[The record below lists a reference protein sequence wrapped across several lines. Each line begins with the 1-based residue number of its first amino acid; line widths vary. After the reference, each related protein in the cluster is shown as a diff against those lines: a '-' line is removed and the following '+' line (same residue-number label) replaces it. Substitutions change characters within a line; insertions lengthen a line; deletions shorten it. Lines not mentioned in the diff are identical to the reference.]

1 MTEKQDQNKQNDP
14 LMDTQRLLL
23 GVDPDALE
31 HFNLEDILA
40 EYSGAAAEPPPL
52 EPSPPPEPEPEP
64 ELPPPPLEEPAPR
77 RRWSRWRQEEPSPPP
92 EPEPEPELPPPPPEE
107 PAPRRRS
114 RRRQEETAPPPEPPV
129 EETAPEPEGLAVDA
143 GEAALPPEEP
153 AADMGPERQEPLA
166 PEPVSLEDVVAS
178 TVDAVKEEQE
188 QYQEKLRRRLEKLR
202 RRKEPRPTKRREPS
216 GQHPL
221 PEPAEEPSPAE
232 AANWH
237 KRRLRECRRSLLLAT
252 PVVVLLWLPWV
263 LEHFGIQTPFFSE
276 SADNA
281 ALCVLIAQALASIL
295 CWPVY
300 RAAVDGFRDRA
311 WTIYATTLLTTT
323 VTIFD
328 EMTLLLLPGRCD
340 EAPLGGIAAVLSL
353 FSLWGLTNYHRGMG
367 ETFRTAAV
375 GEPNRVV
382 DCCEQGVAK
391 GAGDLRGFYTRA
403 SMEDTASQW
412 QRLLLPVLAASSAV
426 FAVLSSLGQ
435 ERSQDLLWC
444 WSVVLCASS
453 SLVFPLAFYVPFG
466 RLAFRLTRSGAAVA
480 GHYGASALSASRR
493 LVVTDSDIFP
503 PGSASLGGLKLYGE
517 ERNRAL
523 SYAATLAVQGGG
535 LLGRVFGDTCQSSR
549 ISYQSLEHF
558 HIHDDNGLSGMVHG
572 ETVLVGTPAFM
583 RHKAVRLPAN
593 IPSKT
598 AVCLAVDGTLI
609 AVFSI
614 KYTPAGTAEAAIRA
628 MRRNGLQ
635 LTLAVRDGNITPKLL
650 KAKFGT
656 DCGAERPELGE
667 RLALSDPD
675 REAGGP
681 NGLLYREGLLPFV
694 SLVAG
699 SRRLCQTVL
708 VGNLISIFSSIAGS
722 LLGFY
727 LTFTGSYAVL
737 TPPLLLTYLLLWVA
751 PMLPLVW
758 TVDKL

>member
-1 MTEKQDQNKQNDP
+1 MTDKQDHNKQNDP

-31 HFNLEDILA
+31 HFSLEDILA
-40 EYSGAAAEPPPL
+40 EYSGAAPEPAPPTQP
-52 EPSPPPEPEPEP
+52 EQAPPPEPV
-64 ELPPPPLEEPAPR
+64 
-77 RRWSRWRQEEPSPPP
+77 
-92 EPEPEPELPPPPPEE
+92 PPPEE
-107 PAPRRRS
+107 PAPHRRRGRP
-114 RRRQEETAPPPEPPV
+114 RREHPHQPPEPSVPEPEESVPEEEPPLPEEPAKEPPPPPPEEHREPPPEPPGPISM
-129 EETAPEPEGLAVDA
+129 EE
-143 GEAALPPEEP
+143 
-153 AADMGPERQEPLA
+153 
-166 PEPVSLEDVVAS
+166 VVAS

-188 QYQEKLRRRLEKLR
+188 QRQERLRKRLEKLR
-202 RRKEPRPTKRREPS
+202 RRKEPRPAKRREPS
-216 GQHPL
+216 VQHPL
-221 PEPAEEPSPAE
+221 PEAEDEPPPAE
-232 AANWH
+232 AAGWH
-237 KRRLRECRRSLLLAT
+237 KRRLRECRRSLLLGT
-252 PVVVLLWLPWV
+252 PVVIALWLPWA
-263 LEHFGIQTPFFSE
+263 LEYFGVQTPFFSE

-281 ALCVLIAQALASIL
+281 ALCVLIAQALASIV

-311 WTIYATTLLTTT
+311 WTIYATALLTTF
-323 VTIFD
+323 VTLID

-353 FSLWGLTNYHRGMG
+353 FALWGLTGYHRGMS

-375 GEPNRVV
+375 GEPSRVV
-382 DCCEQGVAK
+382 DRCGQGIAK
-391 GAGDLRGFYTRA
+391 GAGDLRGFYTRT

-412 QRLLLPVLAASSAV
+412 QRLLLPVLASSSAV
-426 FAVLSSLGQ
+426 FAVLSSWGQ
-435 ERSQDLLWC
+435 ERGQDLLWC

-453 SLVFPLAFYVPFG
+453 SLVFPLAFCVPFG
-466 RLAFRLTRSGAAVA
+466 RLAYRLARSGAAVA
-480 GHYGASALSASRR
+480 GHYGASALSSSRR
-493 LVVTDSDIFP
+493 LVAADGDLFP

-535 LLGRVFGDTCQSSR
+535 LLGRVFADACQSSR
-549 ISYQSLEHF
+549 VSYQSLEHF
-558 HIHDDNGLSGMVHG
+558 HIHDDSGLSGMIHG
-572 ETVLVGTPAFM
+572 ETVLVGTPVFM

-598 AVCLAVDGTLI
+598 AVCLAVDGTLT

-614 KYTPAGTAEAAIRA
+614 KYIPAGTADVALRA
-628 MRRNGLQ
+628 MRRNGFQ
-635 LTLAVRDGNITPKLL
+635 LILAVRDGNITPKLL
-650 KAKFGT
+650 KSKFGT

-667 RLALSDPD
+667 RLALSDPE

-694 SLVAG
+694 TLAAG

-708 VGNLISIFSSIAGS
+708 VGNLLSIFSSIAGA

>member
-1 MTEKQDQNKQNDP
+1 MTEKQDHNKQNDP

-31 HFNLEDILA
+31 HFSLEDILA
-40 EYSGAAAEPPPL
+40 EYSGAAPEPAPPPQP
-52 EPSPPPEPEPEP
+52 EPAPPPEPEP
-64 ELPPPPLEEPAPR
+64 
-77 RRWSRWRQEEPSPPP
+77 S
-92 EPEPEPELPPPPPEE
+92 PPPEE
-107 PAPRRRS
+107 PAPHRRRGRP
-114 RRRQEETAPPPEPPV
+114 RREPPPQPPEPPADAP
-129 EETAPEPEGLAVDA
+129 APEPEEPAENAFDD
-143 GEAALPPEEP
+143 PPFPEEP
-153 AADMGPERQEPLA
+153 APPPPVQEAPPENQP
-166 PEPVSLEDVVAS
+166 PEPPGPISMEAVVAS

-188 QYQEKLRRRLEKLR
+188 QHQEKLRRQLEKLR
-202 RRKEPRPTKRREPS
+202 RRKEPRPVKRREPS
-216 GQHPL
+216 VQHPL
-221 PEPAEEPSPAE
+221 PEPKDEPPPAE

-237 KRRLRECRRSLLLAT
+237 KRRLRECRRSLLLGT
-252 PVVVLLWLPWV
+252 PVVIVLWLPWV
-263 LEHFGIQTPFFSE
+263 LAHFGIETPFFSE
-276 SADNA
+276 SSDNA
-281 ALCVLIAQALASIL
+281 ALCVLVAQALTSIL

-311 WTIYATTLLTTT
+311 WTVYATALLTTA
-323 VTIFD
+323 VTLFD
-328 EMTLLLLPGRCD
+328 EMTFLLLPGRCD
-340 EAPLGGIAAVLSL
+340 EAPLGGIASVLTL
-353 FSLWGLTNYHRGMG
+353 FALWGLTGYHRGMS

-375 GEPNRVV
+375 GMPSRVA

-391 GAGDLRGFYTRA
+391 GAGDLRGFYTRT

-435 ERSQDLLWC
+435 ERGQDLLWC

-453 SLVFPLAFYVPFG
+453 SLVFPLAFCVPFG
-466 RLAFRLTRSGAAVA
+466 RLAYRLTRSGAAVA
-480 GHYGASALSASRR
+480 GHYGAAALSASRR
-493 LVVTDSDIFP
+493 LVAADGDLFP

-535 LLGRVFGDTCQSSR
+535 LLGRVFADACQSSR
-549 ISYQSLEHF
+549 VSYQSLEHF
-558 HIHDDNGLSGMVHG
+558 HIHDDSGLSGMIHG

-583 RHKAVRLPAN
+583 RHKAVRLPASL
-593 IPSKT
+593 PSKT
-598 AVCLAVDGTLI
+598 AVCLAVDGTLT

-614 KYTPAGTAEAAIRA
+614 KYTPASTADAALRA

-635 LTLAVRDGNITPKLL
+635 LILAVRDGNITPKLL
-650 KAKFGT
+650 KSKFGT

-667 RLALSDPD
+667 RLALSDPE
-675 REAGGP
+675 REAGAP

-694 SLVAG
+694 SLAVG

-708 VGNLISIFSSIAGS
+708 VGNLISIFSSIAGA